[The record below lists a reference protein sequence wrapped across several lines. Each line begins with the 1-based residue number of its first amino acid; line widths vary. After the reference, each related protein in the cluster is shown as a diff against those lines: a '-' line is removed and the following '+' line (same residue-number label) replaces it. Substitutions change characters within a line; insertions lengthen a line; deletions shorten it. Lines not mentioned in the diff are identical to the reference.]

1 MEALNPDYQAKLD
14 EIAKAIP
21 ESEEHIK
28 YLEEEEEEDYQKMRD
43 RFEPMIQAIYEEVA
57 QDNPLQLPALETA
70 LLSDDFEG
78 MYLPRILGYT
88 VLRGLVNE
96 NYKYTLPQDHF
107 KSVLMAICNS
117 NNFEYLKM
125 RIGQTIQI
133 GFSLS
138 SDIWVTN
145 LINAAVIKQV
155 RYFLQ
160 SQKLSKY
167 RDLRERRVGYLR
179 YYNQF
184 KSEEFKAADFPTN
197 TSELKVLY
205 PSLSSFMKHRIEKKC
220 NNVSLNGKIMTFLQH
235 PDFQGTQ
242 EQVDMLGLFAGFFEI
257 SDANVKIVK
266 DIINSQRKESPEFV
280 DRWLEF
286 ILETHAGSLS
296 MEAAADTKIST
307 FIDKSIEDDLSV
319 HYTLMDTIH
328 SKGYIHNDSVEAVKV
343 SYSNHAGMSPV
354 NECTRKTILYYIGHV
369 LNNLREDEY
378 TEYFE
383 LSKIFP
389 VYMDIFSNQY
399 FNQGLKELCMKY
411 IKRLLKRYI
420 DKRGRDYQDIKKFV
434 VRSFVDLNFMKKKEL
449 VEFFKTKRK
458 KKPVAK

>member
-21 ESEEHIK
+21 VSEEHIK

-43 RFEPMIQAIYEEVA
+43 NFEPMIQALYEEVA
-57 QDNPLQLPALETA
+57 KDNPLQLPALETA
-70 LLSDDFEG
+70 LLSEEFEG

-107 KSVLMAICNS
+107 KTVLMAICNS

-167 RDLRERRVGYLR
+167 RDLRERKVGYLR

-184 KSEEFKAADFPTN
+184 KNEEFKAADFPTN
-197 TSELKVLY
+197 TSQLKVLY
-205 PSLSSFMKHRIEKKC
+205 PSLSSFIKHRIEKKR
-220 NNVSLNGKIMTFLQH
+220 NNVSLNEKIMTFLQN
-235 PDFQGTQ
+235 PEFQGTP
-242 EQVDMLGLFAGFFEI
+242 EQVDMLGLFAGFFKI
-257 SDANVKIVK
+257 NASNAKIVG
-266 DIINSQRKESPEFV
+266 DIINRQRKESPEFV
-280 DRWLEF
+280 ERWLNF
-286 ILETHAGSLS
+286 ILETHAGSLN
-296 MEAAADTKIST
+296 MEATADNKISAL
-307 FIDKSIEDDLSV
+307 IDKSIDDELSV
-319 HYTLMDTIH
+319 HYTLMDTVH
-328 SKGYIHNDSVEAVKV
+328 SKGYIHNDSIEAVRV
-343 SYSNHAGMSPV
+343 SYSNHAGMSLV
-354 NECTRKTILYYIGHV
+354 NECTRKTILHYIGQV
-369 LNNLREDEY
+369 LNNLKEEEY

-399 FNQGLKELCMKY
+399 FNQGLKQLCMKY

-434 VRSFVDLNFMKKKEL
+434 TTNFVDLDFMKKKEL

-458 KKPVAK
+458 KKPVSK

>member
-1 MEALNPDYQAKLD
+1 MEALNPDYQARLD

-21 ESEEHIK
+21 ESEEHIQ

-43 RFEPMIQAIYEEVA
+43 RFEPMIQAVYEEVA
-57 QDNPLQLPALETA
+57 QVHPLQLPALETA
-70 LLSDDFEG
+70 LLADDFEG
-78 MYLPRILGYT
+78 MYLPKILGYA

-107 KSVLMAICNS
+107 KTVLMAICNS

-133 GFSLS
+133 GFALS

-167 RDLRERRVGYLR
+167 RDIRDRRTGYVR

-184 KSEEFKAADFPTN
+184 KNEEFQAADFPTN

-205 PSLSSFMKHRIEKKC
+205 PTLSNFIKHRIIKKC
-220 NNVSLNGKIMTFLQH
+220 DNTSLNEKIMTFLQN
-235 PDFQGTQ
+235 PEFQGTE

-257 SDANVKIVK
+257 EDSNAKIVS
-266 DIINSQRKESPEFV
+266 DIINRQRKESPEFV
-280 DRWLEF
+280 DRWLQF
-286 ILETHAGSLS
+286 ILKTHAGELN
-296 MEAAADTKIST
+296 MDATADNKISAL
-307 FIDKSIEDDLSV
+307 IDKSINDDLSV

-328 SKGYIHNDSVEAVKV
+328 SKGYIHNDAVEAVKI

-354 NECTRKTILYYIGHV
+354 NECTRKTILNYIGQV
-369 LNNLREDEY
+369 LNNLKEEEY

-399 FNQGLKELCMKY
+399 FNQGLKQLCMKY
-411 IKRLLKRYI
+411 IKRLLKRFI

-434 VRSFVDLNFMKKKEL
+434 TTNFIDLDFMKKKKL